1 MYEQRFDTDTIIMR
15 TSRPSSESSSK
26 ELKFG
31 CKLNQTWTRPDL
43 NLSLTIIGYLEQH
56 SLKCILYSCTK
67 VNAAVQSL
75 CPIII
80 VRLLAI
86 LKGVRT

>member
-1 MYEQRFDTDTIIMR
+1 MERREIKIVGVFR
-15 TSRPSSESSSK
+15 TAFIK
-26 ELKFG
+26 V
-31 CKLNQTWTRPDL
+31 
-43 NLSLTIIGYLEQH
+43 
-56 SLKCILYSCTK
+56 YSCTN